1 MHLMNNNKKNSW
13 RNKPMQTNESKD
25 MEWVSV
31 SELAKRIGKTKQT
44 IYNYIRQNLYETMVF
59 RRGKM
64 TGILVKVPKE
74 IGK

>member
-1 MHLMNNNKKNSW
+1 MHLMNNNKKSLW

-31 SELAKRIGKTKQT
+31 SELARRIGKTKQT
-44 IYNYIRQNLYETMVF
+44 VYNYIRQNLYETMEF

-64 TGILVKVPKE
+64 IGILVKVSKE
-74 IGK
+74 IE

>member
-1 MHLMNNNKKNSW
+1 MHLMNNNKKSLW

-31 SELAKRIGKTKQT
+31 SELARRIGKTKQT
-44 IYNYIRQNLYETMVF
+44 VYNYIKQNLYETMEF

-64 TGILVKVPKE
+64 IGILVKVPKE
-74 IGK
+74 IE

>member
-1 MHLMNNNKKNSW
+1 MHLMSNNKKNSW

-31 SELAKRIGKTKQT
+31 SELARRIGKTKQT

-74 IGK
+74 TGK

>member
-1 MHLMNNNKKNSW
+1 MHLMNNNKKSLW

-31 SELAKRIGKTKQT
+31 SELARRIGKTKQT

-74 IGK
+74 IE

>member
-1 MHLMNNNKKNSW
+1 MRLMNNNKKSLW

-31 SELAKRIGKTKQT
+31 SELAELLNVSKQT
-44 IYNYIRQNLYETMVF
+44 IYNYIRQNLYETMEF

-64 TGILVKVPKE
+64 IGILVKVPKE
-74 IGK
+74 IE

>member
-1 MHLMNNNKKNSW
+1 MRLMNNNKKSLW

-31 SELAKRIGKTKQT
+31 SELARRIGKTKQT
-44 IYNYIRQNLYETMVF
+44 VYNYIKQNLYETMEF

-64 TGILVKVPKE
+64 IGILVKVPKE
-74 IGK
+74 IE

>member
-1 MHLMNNNKKNSW
+1 MHLMSNNKKSLW

-31 SELAKRIGKTKQT
+31 SELAELLNVSKQT
-44 IYNYIRQNLYETMVF
+44 IYNYIRQNLYETMEF

-64 TGILVKVPKE
+64 IGILVKVPKE
-74 IGK
+74 IE